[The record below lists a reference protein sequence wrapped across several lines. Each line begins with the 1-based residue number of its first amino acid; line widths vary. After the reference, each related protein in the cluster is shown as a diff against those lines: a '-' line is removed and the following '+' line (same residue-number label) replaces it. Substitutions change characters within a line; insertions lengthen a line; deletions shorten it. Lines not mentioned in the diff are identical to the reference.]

1 MTTLL
6 LGRIRTCL
14 FPRFSAL
21 YMDFRASPSTLT
33 RTILVDLRAE
43 QLIQAC
49 SYVERIDSESRQS
62 SRAVAQ
68 GYYWLLLTGGVPHR
82 SSHDWKVLDEVKI

>member
-1 MTTLL
+1 MTCRNLITTLL

-43 QLIQAC
+43 QLIQEIAAIR
-49 SYVERIDSESRQS
+49 EDR
-62 SRAVAQ
+62 
-68 GYYWLLLTGGVPHR
+68 
-82 SSHDWKVLDEVKI
+82 K

>member
-6 LGRIRTCL
+6 LGRIKTCL

-21 YMDFRASPSTLT
+21 YMDLRASPSTLT

-43 QLIQAC
+43 QFKQAYR
-49 SYVERIDSESRQS
+49 YVERIAVKSRQEQKAEA
-62 SRAVAQ
+62 SRL
-68 GYYWLLLTGGVPHR
+68 LLLTTL
-82 SSHDWKVLDEVKI
+82 SL